1 MTTTPTNKPIPSEDP
16 RDLKFNAGKIDEVV
30 TSESHYY
37 TDRFGVRR
45 WTIAGFQYTA
55 EEAIRNYGYI
65 TMDSFEDGATLTLP
79 NHVLRYEATGE
90 YYRWDGDFPKTVSS
104 GSTPETAGGVG
115 LGKWVSVG
123 DASLRGQI
131 TDPNSIQK
139 YPELQISRW
148 REAGDPRG
156 WGGVGD
162 GVADDTAAV
171 SSALQTGKLNL
182 ADKNKIWRLTQTI
195 SKTGKVHITGEGKVV
210 CDFKGTAADPAFAFK
225 IIDGSGSVVD
235 GEIHMEPKLVP
246 YTIRRNRTTWAMVGT
261 WEQRF
266 DGYIPTPQ
274 DLDIWSSVPQEV
286 RDFNTGIGT
295 GILFTVSSAS
305 GGDNVSISG
314 LRGNQITVVLQGYS
328 NSRVFN
334 CTMGVGQITLGGI
347 YFHNGVTRAYNQAIL
362 GYRLP
367 RGEGNSVYDCD
378 IKYSSLSGICFSGND
393 YFFVTNCSSTC
404 HAESAFKT
412 MQYDGVEGVTG
423 DKAVIST
430 RGTFMG
436 NFAGF
441 CYYDGYDGSALNL
454 VPYEYI
460 FGGHRF
466 SSNIAESNRL
476 SGFNVGSSSESI
488 VSNNTVNLCG
498 DVGMTVV
505 GSNQLVFGNKI
516 IESALSPV
524 NPQAY
529 QLVVQGDGCI
539 SFGNHMIK
547 NSPPNTYDYIH
558 TGLLGANP
566 TTGLEGLD
574 FGNYCTGGVSR
585 MSISPTIP
593 SAMSGIKGRVTTDS
607 LIVSK
612 PKSVT
617 GNYTVAETDYAL
629 SFFTTSGSVV
639 TLPSAAACPGRVL
652 EMRNTSAYGVV
663 SASNDV
669 GQITG
674 GAPTNAILP
683 ATVGSWC
690 KLQSNGSEW
699 IIMAK
704 G

>member
-1 MTTTPTNKPIPSEDP
+1 MALTGLIYNTSKENDREQWRRSLAE
-16 RDLKFNAGKIDEVV
+16 AGLTLVDGSFEEGATANSK
-30 TSESHYY
+30 
-37 TDRFGVRR
+37 TDAV
-45 WTIAGFQYTA
+45 WHIAGGQCYTW
-55 EEAIRNYGYI
+55 NS
-65 TMDSFEDGATLTLP
+65 T
-79 NHVLRYEATGE
+79 
-90 YYRWDGDFPKTVSS
+90 FPKDVPAK
-104 GSTPETAGGVG
+104 STPASTGGVSNSAWILQTG
-115 LGKWVSVG
+115 
-123 DASLRGQI
+123 ASLRNDLS
-131 TDPNSIQK
+131 DPNGSTTH
-139 YPELQISRW
+139 PEFQLARW
-148 REAGDPRG
+148 REIGDPRG

-162 GVADDTAAV
+162 GVANDTVAV

-274 DLDIWSSVPQEV
+274 DLDIWSSVPQTV
-286 RDFNTGIGT
+286 KDFNTGIGT
-295 GILFTVSSAS
+295 GILFTVSSAN

-393 YFFVTNCSSTC
+393 YFSVTNCSSTM
-404 HAESAFKT
+404 HAESAYKT
-412 MQYDGVEGVTG
+412 MQYDGAEGVTD

-430 RGTFMG
+430 RGTFLG

-441 CYYDGYDGSALNL
+441 CYYDGFDGSALNL

-466 SSNIAESNRL
+466 SNNIAESNRL
-476 SGFNVGSSSESI
+476 SGFNVGASSESI
-488 VSNNTVNLCG
+488 VSYNMVNLCG

-547 NSPPNTYDYIH
+547 NNPPNTYDYIH

-566 TTGLEGLD
+566 TSGLEGLD

-585 MSISPTIP
+585 MAISPTIP
-593 SAMSGIKGRVTTDS
+593 SAMSGIKGRVSTDS

-617 GNYTVAETDYAL
+617 GNYTVTDTDYSL
-629 SFFTTSGSVV
+629 SFFTASGAIV
-639 TLPSAAACPGRVL
+639 TLPAAATYPGRVL
-652 EMRNTSAYGVV
+652 EMRNTSAFGIL
-663 SASNDV
+663 SASNNV

-683 ATVGSWC
+683 ATTGSWC
-690 KLQSNGSEW
+690 RMQSNGSEW
-699 IIMAK
+699 IIMSR